1 MYEVHLQYGYT
12 LKDIAEYIG
21 VHYSIES
28 RVIKKTR
35 GKMKSDIARPDHII
49 YVHEASFFDKKS
61 KSGSEWVFI
70 FLIIVFC
77 HFNGNE

>member
-1 MYEVHLQYGYT
+1 
-12 LKDIAEYIG
+12 
-21 VHYSIES
+21 
-28 RVIKKTR
+28 
-35 GKMKSDIARPDHII
+35 MKSDIAISDPTISDPTIHI
-49 YVHEASFFDKKS
+49 HEASFFDKKS